1 MPRERPNPPG
11 LFKHPYFTRILKVKN
26 PATVIFMA
34 GHTPADENYQPVHP
48 GDLRGQYNAILDALT
63 FQLKQPGQPG
73 MMSSLGGCMRSMFQH
88 LWRSCAIRVFLCR
101 GILIGRPRALSS
113 V

>member
-1 MPRERPNPPG
+1 MSRERLNPPG

-48 GDLRGQYNAILDALT
+48 GDLRGQYKAILDALT
-63 FQLKQPGQPG
+63 FQLKEAGATWDDFRAAPPPWSRFLFGE
-73 MMSSLGGCMRSMFQH
+73 SADCSNSMPAA
-88 LWRSCAIRVFLCR
+88 RCNV
-101 GILIGRPRALSS
+101 
-113 V
+113 